1 MYIYNLN
8 ILTIFLSIKMNK
20 NSLFDNVVNIVQI
33 LWSFFVDSV
42 FEGEMKHRINFGQP
56 YWFIIEPAIS
66 RHYL

>member
-8 ILTIFLSIKMNK
+8 ILTIFLSMKMK
-20 NSLFDNVVNIVQI
+20 KTHCYIVQI

-56 YWFIIEPAIS
+56 YLGIIWNQREH
-66 RHYL
+66 RQL